1 MQLSDQISV
10 QAATQKSGV
19 TGEEHDTRAALIK
32 LENSTNASYTT
43 SWSRNARAHLQYILG
58 QHDCGRSDWRFTDQH
73 SFEDRRGS
81 PGDMDPAGPDQFEC

>member
-32 LENSTNASYTT
+32 LENSTGKLPQCVLHHELESQR
-43 SWSRNARAHLQYILG
+43 SRSPAVYPWPARL
-58 QHDCGRSDWRFTDQH
+58 RSLRLAVHRPTLL
-73 SFEDRRGS
+73 RG
-81 PGDMDPAGPDQFEC
+81 PAWLAR